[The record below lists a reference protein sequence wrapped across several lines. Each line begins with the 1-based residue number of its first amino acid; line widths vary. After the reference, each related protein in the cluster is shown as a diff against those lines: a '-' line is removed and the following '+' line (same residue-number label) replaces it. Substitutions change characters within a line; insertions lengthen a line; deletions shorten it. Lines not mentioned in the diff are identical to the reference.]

1 MTEPSRKLEWRLA
14 PDGQT
19 ILPVGH
25 ASTVPRD
32 LEVERR
38 PWLWLLLAALVGLLF
53 AFPPGP
59 KDQSPEAALT
69 AYEGPPP
76 RIPSYLLPKVP
87 DLDPVLSKCGSK
99 APDDLESIILR
110 AGELTGINPK
120 LIATQIVVESRCNPD
135 AIGGVGEVGLMQ
147 IYPKYW
153 PWSRADLKD
162 PEFNAW
168 AGAEVLRKISREGE
182 RSPQQVLKR
191 YNGSPKY
198 AVKVSD
204 LYWQAFREP
213 VTVNSTDL
221 NDLSL

>member
-25 ASTVPRD
+25 ASTVPRY
-32 LEVERR
+32 LEKDR
-38 PWLWLLLAALVGLLF
+38 PSLVRVLLLACVAALF
-53 AFPPGP
+53 AFPGP
-59 KDQSPEAALT
+59 ALDHDSEESQEPPEGLST
-69 AYEGPPP
+69 G
-76 RIPSYLLPKVP
+76 ISDLLQQEP
-87 DLDPVLSKCGSK
+87 DLDPVLSQCGEN
-99 APDDLESIILR
+99 APPDLEEIILR
-110 AGELTGINPK
+110 AGEQTGINPK
-120 LIATQIVVESRCNPD
+120 LIATQVVIESRCNPA

-153 PWSRADLKD
+153 PWTRQDLRN
-162 PEFNAW
+162 PEFNVW
-168 AGAEVLRKISREGE
+168 AGAEVLRKISRGGE

-204 LYWQAFREP
+204 LYWQAFQEP
-213 VTVNSTDL
+213 LTVNSGNL